1 MDPSAAFAPQGL
13 PIREYLLVGL
23 SAAVVTFLLTGL
35 VRRLALRVGA
45 IAVPRGRDVH
55 TVPIPR
61 LGGVAMYAGVLAGV
75 FVASQLPV
83 LRRAFDFSSE
93 TRAVLVAGGLIVL
106 VGALDDRFGLD
117 ALTKLAGQATAA
129 GVLVLL
135 GVQWFVV
142 WVPWGG
148 SDGTGSGSLLLLG
161 QDQGVLLTVFLC
173 VLLVNAVN
181 FVDGL
186 DGLAAGIGL
195 IAATAIAAF
204 SLGLL
209 GQRGGDVTA
218 YPPALIAAVLAGA
231 CAGFLPHNF
240 QPARVFMGDSGSM
253 LIGLML
259 AAATTTA
266 SGRTNYSDVSGSGPS
281 SSLALLTPFIVVA
294 AVVFV
299 PLLDLLLAVVRRTRA
314 GTSPFAPDKMH
325 LHHRLLEIGHS
336 QRRAVMLI
344 YVWAGV
350 LAFGAVALALIDDV
364 FVVAWLV
371 ALGLLV
377 AVLASA
383 IPRLRS
389 ADDHHHHH
397 S

>member
-1 MDPSAAFAPQGL
+1 MGL

-23 SAAVVTFLLTGL
+23 SAAVVTYLLTGL
-35 VRRLALRVGA
+35 VRRLALRIGA

-55 TVPIPR
+55 TIPIPR
-61 LGGVAMYAGVLAGV
+61 LGGVAIYLGVLGGV

-83 LRRAFDFSSE
+83 LRRAFDYSTE
-93 TRAVLVAGGLIVL
+93 TVAVLVAGGLIVL

-129 GVLVLL
+129 GVLVLM
-135 GVQWFVV
+135 GVQWTAVYL
-142 WVPWGG
+142 PWGG
-148 SDGTGSGSLLLLG
+148 SGGSTGSLLLLG
-161 QDQGVLLTVFLC
+161 QDQGVLITVFLC
-173 VLLVNAVN
+173 VLLVNAMN

-186 DGLAAGIGL
+186 DGLAAGIGT
-195 IAATAIAAF
+195 IAATATCAF
-204 SLGLL
+204 ALGLL
-209 GQRGGDVTA
+209 GQQNGDVNA

-240 QPARVFMGDSGSM
+240 QPARLFMGDSGSM
-253 LIGLML
+253 FIGLTL

-266 SGRTNYSDVSGSGPS
+266 SGRTNYSTTGATGA
-281 SSLALLTPFIVVA
+281 LALVTPLIVVA

-336 QRRAVMLI
+336 QRRAVLLI
-344 YVWAGV
+344 YLWAGV
-350 LAFGAVALALIDDV
+350 LSFGAVALALVDNA
-364 FVVAWLV
+364 FVVVWMV
-371 ALGLLV
+371 TVGLLV

-383 IPRLRS
+383 VPRLRS
-389 ADDHHHHH
+389 RT
-397 S
+397 